1 MKEKEELLTKI
12 YTQLAQTQG
21 AGQGNFDLEQTVLL
35 NKTMFED
42 KMYIKTGFS
51 GKDLQRAIHVH
62 GIYAERMK
70 EAEAIQQRQNEKY
83 MK

>member
-1 MKEKEELLTKI
+1 
-12 YTQLAQTQG
+12 
-21 AGQGNFDLEQTVLL
+21 
-35 NKTMFED
+35 MFED

>member
-1 MKEKEELLTKI
+1 MAEQLMKEKEELLTKI

-21 AGQGNFDLEQTVLL
+21 MGNANFDLESTVLL

-42 KMYIKTGFS
+42 KMYIKTGFN

-62 GIYAERMK
+62 GIYAERMR
-70 EAEAIQQRQNEKY
+70 EAEAIQQR
-83 MK
+83 

>member
-1 MKEKEELLTKI
+1 
-12 YTQLAQTQG
+12 
-21 AGQGNFDLEQTVLL
+21 
-35 NKTMFED
+35 MFED

-83 MK
+83 MKQLEEKFMPKTV